1 MIKLMQLLSEL
12 NINKPVRTWDFSK
25 YIPNFDPYKMKVGD
39 KIINYTNMFPVLY
52 FVEFEQP
59 NQRHHE
65 VWFLLSRLENDLI
78 HPIKQ
83 GVTVSI
89 ENLVKANNENKYL
102 NELQISQPTI
112 NIDGQYGDIT
122 IITNGPLAGKEVELL
137 MTDEGDE
144 YKLIFSDM
152 NKDHIGLD
160 LHDYAIFTRWLKAQR
175 IKFTA
180 KAWEIGSYLEPD
192 DMSDDSI
199 DGIDVFIP
207 EQYIKFLY

>member
-1 MIKLMQLLSEL
+1 MIELLSLLEL
-12 NINKPVRTWDFSK
+12 GINKPSRVWNFNK
-25 YIPNFDPYKMKVGD
+25 YIPKFYSLRFKIGD
-39 KIINYTNMFPVLY
+39 VLINVNPNKTFKIYGFNRSGIKCYDEKGVKL
-52 FVEFEQP
+52 EI
-59 NQRHHE
+59 
-65 VWFLLSRLENDLI
+65 SRAQLERQNNRN
-78 HPIKQ
+78 K
-83 GVTVSI
+83 SI
-89 ENLVKANNENKYL
+89 S
-102 NELQISQPTI
+102 ELQVSKPTL

-144 YKLIFSDM
+144 YKLTFSDV
-152 NKDHIGLD
+152 NKDYIGLD
-160 LHDYAIFTRWLKAQR
+160 LHDYVMFIKWLKAQR

-207 EQYIKFLY
+207 EQYIKFL

>member
-25 YIPNFDPYKMKVGD
+25 HIPNFDPLKMRKGD
-39 KIINYTNMFPVLY
+39 KLVNYIDGINLIFDKIDGNAINSYSEKNNNKVILNLNQMVLD
-52 FVEFEQP
+52 
-59 NQRHHE
+59 NRN
-65 VWFLLSRLENDLI
+65 R
-78 HPIKQ
+78 
-83 GVTVSI
+83 
-89 ENLVKANNENKYL
+89 KYGIR
-102 NELQISQPTI
+102 ELQISQPTI

-144 YKLIFSDM
+144 YKLTFSDV
-152 NKDHIGLD
+152 NKDYIGLD
-160 LHDYAIFTRWLKAQR
+160 LHDYVMFIKWLKAQR

-207 EQYIKFLY
+207 EQYIKFL